1 MSEFLAGKA
10 VRKITTGLKVD
21 TTSGVANGVNDLFEV
36 VGGRVKVLQ
45 IMGVV
50 TTQIGAGATVI
61 HLQIEAIDLSLAA
74 GPDIDGALVGVNIGI
89 TGAVGAA
96 AVATAGY
103 LIAQAAPQI
112 LNPGTINFNST
123 AARDG
128 AIAWSVIYVPI
139 DDGAYVEVA

>member
-1 MSEFLAGKA
+1 MSEFLAGKS
-10 VRKITTGLKVD
+10 VRKITEGIKVD

-36 VGGRVKVLQ
+36 VGGRVKVSQ

-128 AIAWSVIYVPI
+128 AIAWTVIYVPI
-139 DDGAYVEVA
+139 DDGAYIEAV

>member
-1 MSEFLAGKA
+1 MSEFLAGKS

-21 TTSGVANGVNDLFEV
+21 TASGVANGDNDLFEV

-45 IMGVV
+45 IMGQV

-61 HLQIEAIDLSLAA
+61 HLQLDAVDLSLAA
-74 GPDIDGALVGVNIGI
+74 GPDIDGALVGVNIGM
-89 TGAVGAA
+89 TGAVADA

-103 LIAQAAPQI
+103 LITQAAPQI
-112 LNPGTINFNST
+112 LNPGTISFNST

-139 DDGAYVEVA
+139 DDGAYIEVA